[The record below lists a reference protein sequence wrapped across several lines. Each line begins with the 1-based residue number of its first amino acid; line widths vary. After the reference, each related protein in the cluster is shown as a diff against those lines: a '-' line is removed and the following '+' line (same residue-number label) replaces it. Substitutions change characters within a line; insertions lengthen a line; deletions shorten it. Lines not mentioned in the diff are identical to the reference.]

1 MATVDLKQSFAALLA
16 KLRRPSRKSLMI
28 FTVVILVAAVGI
40 ALYLF
45 VVRQSRELRAAR
57 KDFDETL
64 ASVGKFYEL
73 PNETPQLAT
82 VTDLEKL
89 QGQPFFVD
97 AQNGDKVLV
106 FPIASKVILYRPSSK
121 KIINFSNITPS
132 ELSTQGELPTQVT
145 ITEQTPTPTPT
156 PEMLPTVT
164 ITNGTTVTGLT
175 QKVQQQL
182 EDAGLT
188 VEVVARGNA
197 SIQTYDSTVVVA
209 VTPLGE
215 QLASQIATELG
226 VSVIALPEG
235 ETTPE
240 SDILIIAGTDAATS
254 GQ

>member
-1 MATVDLKQSFAALLA
+1 MATVDLKQAFSGLLA
-16 KLRRPSRKSLMI
+16 RLRRPSRRSAI
-28 FTVVILVAAVGI
+28 VFSVVTLAVVASI
-40 ALYLF
+40 ALY
-45 VVRQSRELRAAR
+45 VYTTQESRELRAAR

-64 ASVGKFYEL
+64 SNVGKLYEL

-145 ITEQTPTPTPT
+145 ASEQTPTPIPT
-156 PEMLPTVT
+156 PATPPTVT
-164 ITNGTTVTGLT
+164 ITNGTMVTGLT

-197 SIQTYDSTVVVA
+197 GIRTYDTTVVVA

-226 VSVIALPEG
+226 VSVVALPEG

-240 SDILIIAGTDAATS
+240 TDILIIAGTDVAAS